1 MGLDKRFIF
10 ILVLIFALVCATFAQ
25 SEYRIADIII
35 KGNQKISSQEILKI
49 AGINKGMNIRDEQ
62 IDKVKEKLDSS
73 TYFISVVINKISGKD
88 GIILEI
94 NVVESPFL
102 IFISGVSFQG
112 LQKISIK
119 DLQNLIILPTI
130 GWVTD
135 ELVWEQ
141 RRRFMSTGYFSKVD
155 VKEVKSD
162 GSIIVVFTF
171 QENPILERIEI
182 KGIQS
187 LKREDVLSMIGISE
201 GILIS
206 EDDLMAKR
214 DVLLKSNIFSKVE
227 FNIDKKDNK
236 LCLIIDLEE
245 NPLISRVILEG
256 NNKSSIKDIQNIL
269 FISGDVSEN
278 SILLKDK
285 VYYSEDLMGLWKNK
299 LLDSGYFKGVE
310 ITSKRNDKIVE
321 VKIVVT
327 ENPWV
332 VSVDVKGLI
341 NAKKDKVM
349 EIISKRGR
357 GFLSDKYLNNLKG
370 KLLDT
375 GWFSS
380 VDVKIIITPNNYA
393 YLTFIVNEYPIL
405 KSIEY
410 SGLKLLSQEEIKKYS
425 ILKEGDFVS
434 DDKVEEQI
442 TKFEGVGYF
451 SKVKVEKNIE
461 NDKISLN
468 FIFTENPEIKK
479 IVFDGLLGISEREI
493 KQILLNRE
501 GQPFNQIFL
510 DKDVQNILALL
521 QNKGYV
527 FASIENVIF
536 NEKGELIFYFK
547 DYKVEDIQVEIIP
560 PTETSSLSFLAIFR
574 RPTDKN
580 VISREISLSV
590 GESVNIEKI
599 KADLQ
604 RIYNVGIF
612 EDVSVRFDRGSTEDK
627 VKVVYVA
634 KEKLSGSFNFGGG
647 YATDVGLYG
656 FVEYKEGN
664 LFGKAQQ
671 LSLQL
676 SLTSS
681 AKINY
686 QLSFKDPWFL
696 GGRNAFQLDLYDR
709 KVTVTD
715 ATISSTSTLEKAGGA
730 FSFSYPLE
738 NFWSISLGFKY
749 ENIIPIESATMT
761 SSTTVASFNVGI
773 WRDTRDFYVNPT
785 QGSRQYLN
793 IEFAG
798 GGSESNFTKY
808 NADFQWHIPLT
819 NREDLIS
826 ISKQKER
833 QVLSLRIGFGFEEG
847 NFPST
852 ELFTLGGA
860 GSIRG
865 FSDNI
870 FKGDTYVLLNVQYR
884 IPLGNNLYGVL
895 FVDSGN
901 AWYRQD
907 LSSFSDIKLYTGIGF
922 GLRYDTLIIPIR
934 FDFGY
939 NFGNDP
945 SDPNTKWRVH
955 FSFGDIF

>member
-1 MGLDKRFIF
+1 MGLYKRVIF
-10 ILVLIFALVCATFAQ
+10 TLVLIFALVCTTFAQ
-25 SEYRIADIII
+25 NEYRIVDIVI
-35 KGNQKISSQEILKI
+35 KGNQKISNQEILRI
-49 AGINKGMNIRDEQ
+49 AGINKGMSISDKQ
-62 IDKVKEKLDSS
+62 IDKVKEKLEDS
-73 TYFISVVINKISGKD
+73 TYFISVVINKISGKG

-119 DLQNLIILPTI
+119 DLQNLVILPTI
-130 GWVTD
+130 GWTTD

-162 GSIIVVFTF
+162 GGIIVVFTF

-182 KGIQS
+182 KGLQS
-187 LKREDVLSMIGISE
+187 LKREEILSMIRISE

-214 DVLLKSNIFSKVE
+214 DDLLKSNIFSKVE
-227 FNIDKKDNK
+227 FNMDKKDNK
-236 LCLIIDLEE
+236 IYLMINLEE
-245 NPLISRVILEG
+245 NPLISKVFLEG
-256 NNKSSIKDIQNIL
+256 NKKSSIKDIQSIL
-269 FISGDVSEN
+269 SISGDISGD

-285 VYYSEDLMGLWKNK
+285 TYYSESLITLWKSK
-299 LLDSGYFKGVE
+299 LLDSGYFKKVE
-310 ITSKRNDKIVE
+310 IIPKGNKKIVE
-321 VKIVVT
+321 VKILVT
-327 ENPWV
+327 ESPWV
-332 VSVDVKGLI
+332 ISINIQGLI

-349 EIISKRGR
+349 EIISGRDR
-357 GFLSDKYLNNLKG
+357 GFLSDKYLNELKE

-380 VDVKIIITPNNYA
+380 VEVKTIITTNNYA
-393 YLTFIVNEYPIL
+393 YLTLIVKEYPIL

-410 SGLKLLSQEEIKKYS
+410 SGLELLSWEEVRKYS

-442 TKFEGVGYF
+442 TKFENIGYF
-451 SKVKVEKNIE
+451 SKIKLEKNIE

-521 QNKGYV
+521 QSRGYV
-527 FASIENVIF
+527 FASIQNVVF
-536 NEKGELIFYFK
+536 NDKGELIFYFR

-580 VISREISLSV
+580 VVSREISLSV

-696 GGRNAFQLDLYDR
+696 GGRNTFQLDLYDK

-715 ATISSTSTLEKAGGA
+715 ITAGSASTLEKAGGA

-738 NFWSISLGFKY
+738 KFWSISLGFKY
-749 ENIIPIESATMT
+749 ENIIPIESITMT
-761 SSTTVASFNVGI
+761 SSTTVASFNIGI
-773 WRDTRDFYVNPT
+773 WRDTRDFYLNPT
-785 QGSRQYLN
+785 QGSRQYLS

-798 GGSESNFTKY
+798 GGSESNFIKY

-833 QVLSLRIGFGFEEG
+833 QVLSLRIGLGFEAG

-870 FKGDTYVLLNVQYR
+870 FKGDTYVLLNIQYR
-884 IPLGNNLYGVL
+884 IPLGNSLYGVL
-895 FVDSGN
+895 FIDSGS
-901 AWYRQD
+901 AWYSQSITS
-907 LSSFSDIKLYTGIGF
+907 LSEIKFYTGIGL

-945 SDPNTKWRVH
+945 LDPNTKWRMH

>member
-1 MGLDKRFIF
+1 
-10 ILVLIFALVCATFAQ
+10 
-25 SEYRIADIII
+25 
-35 KGNQKISSQEILKI
+35 
-49 AGINKGMNIRDEQ
+49 
-62 IDKVKEKLDSS
+62 
-73 TYFISVVINKISGKD
+73 
-88 GIILEI
+88 
-94 NVVESPFL
+94 
-102 IFISGVSFQG
+102 
-112 LQKISIK
+112 
-119 DLQNLIILPTI
+119 
-130 GWVTD
+130 
-135 ELVWEQ
+135 
-141 RRRFMSTGYFSKVD
+141 
-155 VKEVKSD
+155 
-162 GSIIVVFTF
+162 
-171 QENPILERIEI
+171 
-182 KGIQS
+182 
-187 LKREDVLSMIGISE
+187 
-201 GILIS
+201 
-206 EDDLMAKR
+206 
-214 DVLLKSNIFSKVE
+214 VE

-696 GGRNAFQLDLYDR
+696 GGRNAFQLD
-709 KVTVTD
+709 
-715 ATISSTSTLEKAGGA
+715 KA
-730 FSFSYPLE
+730 
-738 NFWSISLGFKY
+738 
-749 ENIIPIESATMT
+749 
-761 SSTTVASFNVGI
+761 
-773 WRDTRDFYVNPT
+773 R
-785 QGSRQYLN
+785 
-793 IEFAG
+793 
-798 GGSESNFTKY
+798 
-808 NADFQWHIPLT
+808 
-819 NREDLIS
+819 
-826 ISKQKER
+826 
-833 QVLSLRIGFGFEEG
+833 LSC
-847 NFPST
+847 
-852 ELFTLGGA
+852 
-860 GSIRG
+860 
-865 FSDNI
+865 
-870 FKGDTYVLLNVQYR
+870 
-884 IPLGNNLYGVL
+884 
-895 FVDSGN
+895 
-901 AWYRQD
+901 
-907 LSSFSDIKLYTGIGF
+907 
-922 GLRYDTLIIPIR
+922 
-934 FDFGY
+934 
-939 NFGNDP
+939 
-945 SDPNTKWRVH
+945 
-955 FSFGDIF
+955 